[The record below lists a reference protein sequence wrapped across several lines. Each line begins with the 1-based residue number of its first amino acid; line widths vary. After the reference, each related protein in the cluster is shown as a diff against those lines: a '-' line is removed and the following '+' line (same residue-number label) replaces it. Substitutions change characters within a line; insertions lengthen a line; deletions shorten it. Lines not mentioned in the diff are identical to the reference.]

1 MNKEVF
7 EDGDPFEDPAWSK
20 TPEAKR
26 SSRLIGCPLP
36 WFAWVFALVK
46 SKDQLALALYLYRRC
61 CIRNSDTITV
71 PNDELDEL
79 LGISRWAKYRQLTA
93 LERAGILR
101 IKGASRWRMAKV
113 QLCHWPEPPSR

>member
-1 MNKEVF
+1 MKTVIRLKIRL
-7 EDGDPFEDPAWSK
+7 GAWSK